1 MPFERASLSYK
12 SYIAAHPPSPKK
24 GKMCIYIK
32 KLGRGGRR
40 EKVLSKRVVSEAF
53 IGWLLGDVPL
63 IERKGLVLTKN

>member
-12 SYIAAHPPSPKK
+12 SYIAARPPKN
-24 GKMCIYIK
+24 GETCIYIK

-40 EKVLSKRVVSEAF
+40 EKVLSKWVVSEAF

-63 IERKGLVLTKN
+63 TERKGLALTKN